1 MAVTKLVLVRHGE
14 SEWNK
19 ENRFTGWTDVEL
31 SDKGREEAKIAGQLL
46 KDEGFV
52 FDFAYT
58 SVLKRAIH
66 TLWNILDQVEQSWL
80 PVEKSWKLNER
91 HYGALQG
98 LDKSE
103 TAAKYG
109 DEQVKLWRRGFAIT
123 PPDLSKDDERFPG
136 HDPRYAKL
144 SEKELPVTESLATT
158 IERVVP
164 YWEEV
169 IKPRVTSGEKVIIA
183 AHGNSLRAL
192 VKHLDNL
199 SEDEILEL
207 NIPTAVPMVYE
218 FDENMKPIKRYYLG
232 NQDEIAA
239 KQAAV
244 ANQGKA
250 K

>member
-14 SEWNK
+14 SVWNK
-19 ENRFTGWTDVEL
+19 ENSFTGWTDVEL
-31 SDKGREEAKIAGQLL
+31 SDKGRNEAQEAGKLL
-46 KDEGFV
+46 KAEGFT
-52 FDFAYT
+52 FDYAYT

-66 TLWNILDQVEQSWL
+66 TLWNILDEVDQQWL

-98 LDKSE
+98 LNKAE
-103 TAAKYG
+103 TAEKYG
-109 DEQVKLWRRGFAIT
+109 DEQVKQWRRGFAVT
-123 PPDLSKDDERFPG
+123 PPELTKDDDRFPG
-136 HDPRYAKL
+136 KDPRYASL
-144 SEKELPVTESLATT
+144 TEAELPLTESLALT
-158 IERVVP
+158 IDRVTP

-169 IKPRVTSGEKVIIA
+169 IKPRVASGDKVIIA

-192 VKHLDNL
+192 VKYLDNM
-199 SEDEILEL
+199 SEEEILEL
-207 NIPTAVPMVYE
+207 NIPTAVPLVYE

-232 NQDEIAA
+232 NAEEIAA
-239 KQAAV
+239 KAAAV